1 MGMES
6 GFATLDWIALGGYAL
21 LLVVTGWWFSR
32 RKQTSAKDYFL
43 AGRSMPVWAVA
54 VSTAATAI
62 SAATFVGVPEMAY
75 AGDLTYL
82 AANIGAILA
91 IMVVAFVFIP
101 AFYRANVTTVY
112 GLLEQR
118 LGTGARTAASIAFLV
133 GRVFSSGARVY
144 IAAIPAAMIIWGDSA
159 DEGNAWHLLA
169 SIGLLTA
176 VGIAYTLIGGVRS
189 VIWTDL
195 AQTLVFVAAAG
206 VVIVILLLRIDASIP
221 EIWKVLGDQATVA
234 GTVKSTV
241 ISTSGN
247 LSTSYTLW
255 ASAIG
260 MTLLYLAAYGTDHD
274 MAQRMLTCKSPAA
287 GGRSAIMA
295 VVMQIPLIAVFLA
308 IGSLLWVF
316 HHRPDLVAGGAGGD
330 AAPPAGSRVFI
341 RFIVDHGPAGLS
353 GLTIAGLYAAAL
365 STLNSG
371 LNAMGASLYAD
382 LYLPLRRRLRH
393 ASDDSAG
400 REVRAGRAF
409 VVLAGLAVG
418 SFACF
423 CVWWQ
428 RAGGLMLIDLAL
440 GVMTFAYAGLLAV
453 FLAAILTKRGNSVS
467 AVASILAGF
476 VTIAALQTA
485 WIGIWTSGVPGLGP
499 TPEIAED
506 WRLGELKLAFPW
518 QLTIGVAV
526 SFAVCMCGRR
536 RHGSTLEGPSAKRS
550 PTASAAT

>member
-1 MGMES
+1 MGMDK

-21 LLVVTGWWFSR
+21 LLVVSGWWFSR

-118 LGTGARTAASIAFLV
+118 LGPGARTAASIAFLV

-144 IAAIPAAMIIWGDSA
+144 IAAIPAAMILWGDSA
-159 DEGNAWHLLA
+159 EDGNAAHLLA

-176 VGIAYTLIGGVRS
+176 VGIGYTLIGGVRS

-195 AQTLVFVAAAG
+195 AQTLVFVTAAG
-206 VVIVILLLRIDASIP
+206 VVVTILLSRIDASIP
-221 EIWKVLGDQATVA
+221 EIWRMLGEQVTAT
-234 GTVKSTV
+234 GTTKATV

-247 LSTSYTLW
+247 VSTSYTLW

-287 GGRSAIMA
+287 GGRSAIAA
-295 VVMQIPLIAVFLA
+295 VFMQIPLIALFLG
-308 IGSLLWVF
+308 IGSLLWIF
-316 HHRPDLVAGGAGGD
+316 HHRPEMLASGAGGVGGAD
-330 AAPPAGSRVFI
+330 GAPPAGSRVFI

-353 GLTIAGLYAAAL
+353 GLTIAGLYAASL

-371 LNAMGASLYAD
+371 LNAMGASLYSD
-382 LYLPLRRRLRH
+382 LYLPLKKRLG
-393 ASDDSAG
+393 SGGEVNAG
-400 REVRAGRAF
+400 REVRAGRMF
-409 VVLAGLAVG
+409 VVMAGAAVG
-418 SFACF
+418 GFACF

-440 GVMTFAYAGLLAV
+440 SVMTFAYAGLLAV
-453 FLAAILTKRGNSVS
+453 FLTAILTKRGNSAS
-467 AVASILAGF
+467 AIASIIAGF
-476 VTIAALQTA
+476 LVVAALQPA
-485 WIGIWTSGVPGLGP
+485 WIGAWTSLIPGLGP
-499 TPEIAED
+499 TPTMMDD

-518 QLTIGVAV
+518 QLTIGVVV
-526 SFAVCMCGRR
+526 SFAVCMCGKRR
-536 RHGSTLEGPSAKRS
+536 PALRDPAA
-550 PTASAAT
+550 PTTVAAT